1 MTSLVP
7 GPVRAVQVT
16 SEGLEPNFPDKLD
29 RWRHIQN
36 RLKTGNKALEWQL
49 STGSLGTKRKL
60 KQQKGAHSL
69 PAHCQLFPGRK
80 RCSPKNSSTYSGTR
94 KSPLKRRSSFV
105 YLVSVRKDPFP
116 NEFTFRDAH
125 MSTSLPWH
133 SKGDWFANWGGHIPR
148 FPKAWIRPQHTLSN
162 INLFRKVKSTVAHVE
177 EDIKM
182 F

>member
-7 GPVRAVQVT
+7 RPIRAVQVT

-36 RLKTGNKALEWQL
+36 RLKTGNKALKWQL

-105 YLVSVRKDPFP
+105 YLVSVRKDPFLMNSLSEMRIWVSP
-116 NEFTFRDAH
+116 YRDTVKEIGSQIEVVIFHGFR
-125 MSTSLPWH
+125 
-133 SKGDWFANWGGHIPR
+133 
-148 FPKAWIRPQHTLSN
+148 RPG
-162 INLFRKVKSTVAHVE
+162 
-177 EDIKM
+177 
-182 F
+182 